1 MPKQIK
7 VRIDAEGIHGCSP
20 KQLGDGTVM
29 ITLAQWR
36 EYQGFLEER
45 ARNMALPL
53 SANEKLQ
60 KITKETRFKK

>member
-7 VRIDAEGIHGCSP
+7 IRIDAEGIHGCSP
-20 KQLGDGTVM
+20 KQLADGTVA

-36 EYQGFLEER
+36 EYQYFLEMREENR
-45 ARNMALPL
+45 TLPL
-53 SANEKLQ
+53 SGNEKLH